1 MSSGDGAGSGRG
13 EAGGDP
19 RLEEYVRGLFAV
31 EDEHLREIREA
42 ISSGGLPEIQLP
54 AVTARVVQLLLR
66 IAGARRV
73 LEVGTLAGYSALW
86 IARAL
91 PDRLEPEDGLL
102 TIEVDPGRATLAR
115 TLLERAGVEDRVTV
129 LEGDATSVLPG
140 LGPDGSFDAV
150 FLDADKERL
159 PEYVREAR
167 RLLRSGGLLLV
178 DNALWKGQVADPDVR
193 DAATRGVREALAAVR
208 DDPSFDATV
217 LPVGDGLLLGRRT
230 DSG

>member
-1 MSSGDGAGSGRG
+1 MSSGSGSGSGGG
-13 EAGGDP
+13 EVGGDP

-54 AVTARVVQLLLR
+54 AVTARAVQLLLK
-66 IAGARRV
+66 IVGARRV

-91 PDRLEPEDGLL
+91 PHRLEAEEGLL
-102 TIEVDPGRATLAR
+102 TIEVDPGRAALAR
-115 TLLERAGVEDRVTV
+115 TLLERAGVEGRVTV
-129 LEGDATSVLPG
+129 LEGDATSVLPE
-140 LGPDGSFDAV
+140 LGPDGSYDAV

-167 RLLRSGGLLLV
+167 RLLRCGGLLLV
-178 DNALWKGQVADPDVR
+178 DNALWKGQVADPGVR

-208 DDPSFDATV
+208 DDPAFDATV
-217 LPVGDGLLLGRRT
+217 LPVGDGLLVGSRT